1 MIQIT
6 LKRSDILKKKLF
18 VHYQSYKSKYI
29 YIYFYYLF
37 IFLFKLRSCL
47 NYIIYNAML
56 ECRILTSSNYN
67 FTIMIQEE
75 YRNENKYPVFNQ
87 PGII

>member
-1 MIQIT
+1 
-6 LKRSDILKKKLF
+6 
-18 VHYQSYKSKYI
+18 
-29 YIYFYYLF
+29 
-37 IFLFKLRSCL
+37 
-47 NYIIYNAML
+47 ML